1 MILEQRK
8 ENILDFIIRD
18 YIKTA
23 TPVSSGRISSRG
35 ALDASPA
42 TIRWVMQALDEEG
55 YLYQPHISAGRA
67 PTDKG
72 YRYFVENLMSVR
84 EPASELRGELDRITE
99 KMNLE
104 LNSAFGELSRV
115 LAGHLKLFSG
125 IGILDEE
132 RIFGHGLPEVLK
144 EPEFLRRGMAARFAD
159 FAENIHRDIKTFSDT
174 EVDVKGFGIVSV
186 LFRDE
191 NLGECV
197 IFSAGPQRM
206 NYERAASAVR
216 YAAEDIKKS
225 RKTKNA
231 KRKR

>member
-1 MILEQRK
+1 MRLEQRK

-23 TPVSSGRISSRG
+23 NPVSSGRVSSRG

-42 TIRWVMQALDEEG
+42 TIRNVMLELDVEG
-55 YLYQPHISAGRA
+55 YLYQPHTSAGRA
-67 PTDKG
+67 PTNKS

-84 EPASELRGELDRITE
+84 EPASGLRGELDRIIE
-99 KMNLE
+99 KMDSE
-104 LNSAFGELSRV
+104 LDSAFGELSRA

-125 IGILDEE
+125 ISILDEE
-132 RIFGHGLPEVLK
+132 RIFGRGLPEVLK

-159 FAENIHRDIKTFSDT
+159 FAENIHRDIKTFSNT
-174 EVDVKGFGIVSV
+174 EVNAKGFGIVSV

-197 IFSAGPQRM
+197 IFPAGPQRM
-206 NYERAASAVR
+206 NYERATSAVR
-216 YAAEDIKKS
+216 YAAEDIKNK
-225 RKTKNA
+225 KKHA
-231 KRKR
+231 QRKR